1 MSFSLS
7 LLTLFFLIA
16 ISGFFSVSEISL
28 AASSRLR
35 LAQLADKGDPQALK
49 VLRIHEQPG
58 HYFTVVQIG
67 LNSVA
72 ILGGVVGEGNLSP
85 YLLALLKGTF
95 HPDTAQTISFILS
108 FVFITSLFIIFSDL
122 FPRRLGMV
130 NPEKMA
136 LLVVTPMQFLIS
148 VLNPIVWI
156 FSKTTDSIFNLLNL
170 PKIRIDKI
178 TSEDILAM
186 TKAGG
191 KAGVLARNEQQVIE
205 NIFGLDTRTVG
216 SAMTDR
222 DRIAWFEKDDSDATI
237 RARIV
242 AAPFSTYPVCNE
254 DIDHIIGCVDAKDL
268 FQLVLTG
275 QSINL
280 TDSNLIYKPLL
291 VPDKLSLAEVL
302 EKFRIAQEDFAIIVN
317 EYSLVVGVVTLNNVM
332 STVMGG
338 LVSTQD
344 EGLIVKRDE
353 NSWLME
359 GVTPISD
366 VLQALDIDSLPE
378 EDTYETLA
386 GFFMANLR
394 RVPRRTDFIN
404 FGGYRFEVLD
414 VDNYRID
421 QVMVSKISS

>member
-85 YLLALLKGTF
+85 YLFALLKGTF

-108 FVFITSLFIIFSDL
+108 FIFITSLFIIFSDL

-186 TKAGG
+186 TKAG
-191 KAGVLARNEQQVIE
+191 V
-205 NIFGLDTRTVG
+205 
-216 SAMTDR
+216 
-222 DRIAWFEKDDSDATI
+222 
-237 RARIV
+237 
-242 AAPFSTYPVCNE
+242 
-254 DIDHIIGCVDAKDL
+254 
-268 FQLVLTG
+268 
-275 QSINL
+275 
-280 TDSNLIYKPLL
+280 
-291 VPDKLSLAEVL
+291 
-302 EKFRIAQEDFAIIVN
+302 
-317 EYSLVVGVVTLNNVM
+317 
-332 STVMGG
+332 
-338 LVSTQD
+338 
-344 EGLIVKRDE
+344 
-353 NSWLME
+353 
-359 GVTPISD
+359 
-366 VLQALDIDSLPE
+366 
-378 EDTYETLA
+378 
-386 GFFMANLR
+386 
-394 RVPRRTDFIN
+394 
-404 FGGYRFEVLD
+404 
-414 VDNYRID
+414 
-421 QVMVSKISS
+421 